1 MGRYGRIVI
10 IIAIIVALAGAI
22 LGFQK
27 ISLSEFERGGDTPLG
42 LSLGLDLQGG
52 GHLVY
57 QANLT
62 DPETGAVL
70 EVSEDQMESLKRA
83 IERRVNSAG
92 LGEPI
97 IQILGA
103 DRLLVQLPGVSD
115 LQRAKDLIGE
125 TARLEFKRRE
135 LNVPREADEIS
146 TDDVLSVTVD
156 FLPEPDLGEDEPAET
171 ETESEDEQTADTE
184 SEDEQTAD
192 TESED
197 EQTADTESEDEQT
210 ADTESEDEQTA
221 DTESEDE
228 QTADTESEDE
238 QTADTESEDEQTA
251 DTESEDEQT
260 ADTESED
267 EQTADTESEDEQTA
281 APDVPAEAEEP
292 LDRPIAFLV
301 EFTDAGALEFQA
313 ILDRVTGKYIEA
325 VTQLQI
331 GERGYPSFIEVLVDG
346 SQQLR
351 YQITPLA
358 IAQMETSTTY
368 AFLVPEEVTTNEQP
382 PLEVMKERVGDSAQI
397 RFIELQG
404 SVDEDTG
411 LTGDDLSRAFP
422 GQHTASGLPIVNLEF
437 DDRGTRIFGEL
448 TQDIIVKQQDTGIRD
463 QIAIFLDGN
472 ELISPEVNAVITSGT
487 AIIEGRQDFTIERV
501 RNLALLLE
509 SGRLPIPIEL
519 IQERGVDAILGA
531 DSLAKSVV
539 AGLIGLALVL
549 VFMVLYYR
557 LPGLVAAVALLI
569 YVSIV
574 LAIFKIVPV
583 TLTLSGVAAVILS
596 IGMAVDAN
604 ILIFERMKE
613 ELRAGRTLL
622 SSINFGFDRA
632 WPAIRDGNV
641 STLITCAIL
650 FWFADQLGASIVQ
663 GFAVSLAIGVGA
675 SMFTAITVSRTLLR
689 VVATARFTR
698 NIRVWLPSGG
708 SEVPQQNLT
717 DAAD

>member
-1 MGRYGRIVI
+1 VGRYGRIVI

-197 EQTADTESEDEQT
+197 EQTADTESED
-210 ADTESEDEQTA
+210 AESGQP
-221 DTESEDE
+221 
-228 QTADTESEDE
+228 
-238 QTADTESEDEQTA
+238 
-251 DTESEDEQT
+251 
-260 ADTESED
+260 
-267 EQTADTESEDEQTA
+267 A

-301 EFTDAGALEFQA
+301 EFTNAGALEFQA

>member
-27 ISLSEFERGGDTPLG
+27 ISLGEFERGGDTPLG

-62 DPETGAVL
+62 DPETGAAL

-97 IQILGA
+97 IQILGD
-103 DRLLVQLPGVSD
+103 DRLLVQLPGVTD

-156 FLPEPDLGEDEPAET
+156 FLPEPDLEEDEPVETETESEDEPAET
-171 ETESEDEQTADTE
+171 ETESEDEQPADTE
-184 SEDEQTAD
+184 SEDA
-192 TESED
+192 ESG
-197 EQTADTESEDEQT
+197 QP
-210 ADTESEDEQTA
+210 
-221 DTESEDE
+221 
-228 QTADTESEDE
+228 
-238 QTADTESEDEQTA
+238 
-251 DTESEDEQT
+251 
-260 ADTESED
+260 
-267 EQTADTESEDEQTA
+267 A

-313 ILDRVTGKYIEA
+313 ILERVTGKYIEA

-557 LPGLVAAVALLI
+557 LPGLVAAVALVI

-663 GFAVSLAIGVGA
+663 GFAVSLAIGVGV

>member
-97 IQILGA
+97 IQILGD
-103 DRLLVQLPGVSD
+103 DRLLVQLPGVTD

-171 ETESEDEQTADTE
+171 ETESEDEQPADTE
-184 SEDEQTAD
+184 SEDEQPAD

-197 EQTADTESEDEQT
+197 AESGQP
-210 ADTESEDEQTA
+210 
-221 DTESEDE
+221 
-228 QTADTESEDE
+228 
-238 QTADTESEDEQTA
+238 
-251 DTESEDEQT
+251 
-260 ADTESED
+260 
-267 EQTADTESEDEQTA
+267 A

-557 LPGLVAAVALLI
+557 LPGLVAAVALVI

-663 GFAVSLAIGVGA
+663 GFAVSLAIGVGV

>member
-1 MGRYGRIVI
+1 M
-10 IIAIIVALAGAI
+10 
-22 LGFQK
+22 
-27 ISLSEFERGGDTPLG
+27 
-42 LSLGLDLQGG
+42 
-52 GHLVY
+52 
-57 QANLT
+57 
-62 DPETGAVL
+62 
-70 EVSEDQMESLKRA
+70 
-83 IERRVNSAG
+83 
-92 LGEPI
+92 
-97 IQILGA
+97 
-103 DRLLVQLPGVSD
+103 
-115 LQRAKDLIGE
+115 
-125 TARLEFKRRE
+125 
-135 LNVPREADEIS
+135 
-146 TDDVLSVTVD
+146 
-156 FLPEPDLGEDEPAET
+156 
-171 ETESEDEQTADTE
+171 
-184 SEDEQTAD
+184 
-192 TESED
+192 
-197 EQTADTESEDEQT
+197 
-210 ADTESEDEQTA
+210 
-221 DTESEDE
+221 
-228 QTADTESEDE
+228 
-238 QTADTESEDEQTA
+238 
-251 DTESEDEQT
+251 
-260 ADTESED
+260 
-267 EQTADTESEDEQTA
+267 
-281 APDVPAEAEEP
+281 PAEAEEP

-313 ILDRVTGKYIEA
+313 ILERVTGKYIEA

-557 LPGLVAAVALLI
+557 LPGLVAAVALVI

-663 GFAVSLAIGVGA
+663 GFAVSLAIGVGV

>member
-10 IIAIIVALAGAI
+10 IIAIAVALAGAI

-27 ISLSEFERGGDTPLG
+27 ITLGDFERGGDTPLG

-62 DPETGAVL
+62 DPETGEVL
-70 EVSEDQMESLKRA
+70 EVSEEQMESLKRA

-97 IQILGA
+97 IQILGT
-103 DRLLVQLPGVSD
+103 DRLLVQLPGVTD
-115 LQRAKDLIGE
+115 LQRAKEIIGE
-125 TARLEFKRRE
+125 TAQLVFKRRE

-171 ETESEDEQTADTE
+171 
-184 SEDEQTAD
+184 
-192 TESED
+192 
-197 EQTADTESEDEQT
+197 
-210 ADTESEDEQTA
+210 
-221 DTESEDE
+221 
-228 QTADTESEDE
+228 
-238 QTADTESEDEQTA
+238 
-251 DTESEDEQT
+251 
-260 ADTESED
+260 DTESED

-301 EFTDAGALEFQA
+301 EFTDAGALEFQTM
-313 ILDRVTGKYIEA
+313 LDRVTQNYIQA

-331 GERGYPSFIEVLVDG
+331 GERGYPSFIEILVDG

-351 YQITPLA
+351 YQISPLA
-358 IAQMETSTTY
+358 IAQVATSTTY

-382 PLEVMKERVGDSAQI
+382 PLEVMKERVGDNAQI

-404 SVDEDTG
+404 SVDEDIS

-437 DDRGTRIFGEL
+437 DDRGTRIFGEI
-448 TQDIIVKQQDTGIRD
+448 TQDIIAKQQETGTRD
-463 QIAIFLDGN
+463 QIAIFLDGE

-487 AIIEGRQDFTIERV
+487 AIIEGRQDFTVERV

-509 SGRLPIPIEL
+509 AGRLPVPIVL
-519 IQERGVDAILGA
+519 IQERAVDAILGA

-549 VFMVLYYR
+549 LFMVLYYR
-557 LPGLVAAVALLI
+557 LPGLIAAFALLI

-574 LAIFKIVPV
+574 LAIFKVVPV

-604 ILIFERMKE
+604 ILIFERMKD
-613 ELRAGRTLL
+613 ELRAGRTLM

-650 FWFADQLGASIVQ
+650 FWFADQLGASVVQ
-663 GFAVSLAIGVGA
+663 GFAVSLAIGVGV

-689 VVATARFTR
+689 FVASTKMTR
-698 NIRVWLPSGG
+698 TFRLWLPSGG
-708 SEVPQQNLT
+708 SEVPQQFLT

>member
-1 MGRYGRIVI
+1 MGRYGRTVI
-10 IIAIIVALAGAI
+10 IIAIAVALAGAI

-27 ISLSEFERGGDTPLG
+27 ITLGEIKRGGDTPLG

-62 DPETGAVL
+62 DPETGEVL

-115 LQRAKDLIGE
+115 LQRARDLIGE

-135 LNVPREADEIS
+135 LNVPREADEVS
-146 TDDVLSVTVD
+146 TDDVISVTVD
-156 FLPEPDLGEDEPAET
+156 FLPEPDLGEDEESQPV
-171 ETESEDEQTADTE
+171 ETESEDDPAAETE
-184 SEDEQTAD
+184 SEDPESGQTA
-192 TESED
+192 E
-197 EQTADTESEDEQT
+197 
-210 ADTESEDEQTA
+210 
-221 DTESEDE
+221 
-228 QTADTESEDE
+228 
-238 QTADTESEDEQTA
+238 
-251 DTESEDEQT
+251 
-260 ADTESED
+260 
-267 EQTADTESEDEQTA
+267 
-281 APDVPAEAEEP
+281 PDVP

-301 EFTDAGALEFQA
+301 EFADEGALEFQTM
-313 ILDRVTGKYIEA
+313 LDRVTQNYIQA

-331 GERGYPSFIEVLVDG
+331 GERGYPSFIEILVDG

-351 YQITPLA
+351 YQISPLA
-358 IAQMETSTTY
+358 IAQVDTSTTY

-382 PLEVMKERVGDSAQI
+382 PLEVMKERVGDNAQI

-404 SVDEDTG
+404 SVDEDIG
-411 LTGDDLSRAFP
+411 LTGDDLARAFP

-448 TQDIIVKQQDTGIRD
+448 TQDVIVKQQETGIRD
-463 QIAIFLDGN
+463 QVAIFLDGE

-487 AIIEGRQDFTIERV
+487 AIIEGRQDFTVERV

-509 SGRLPIPIEL
+509 AGRLPVPIIL
-519 IQERGVDAILGA
+519 IQERAVDAILGA

-549 VFMVLYYR
+549 LFMVLYYR
-557 LPGLVAAVALLI
+557 LPGLIAAFALLI
-569 YVSIV
+569 YVTVV

-604 ILIFERMKE
+604 ILIFERMKD
-613 ELRAGRTLL
+613 ELRAGRTLM

-650 FWFADQLGASIVQ
+650 FWFADQLGASVVQ
-663 GFAVSLAIGVGA
+663 GFAVSLAIGVGV

-689 VVATARFTR
+689 FVASTR
-698 NIRVWLPSGG
+698 MTRTFRMWLPSGG
-708 SEVPQQNLT
+708 SEVPQQFLT
-717 DAAD
+717 DAGD

>member
-1 MGRYGRIVI
+1 MGRYGRTVI
-10 IIAIIVALAGAI
+10 IIVIAVALAGAI

-27 ISLSEFERGGDTPLG
+27 ISIGDFERGSDAALG

-62 DPETGAVL
+62 DPQTG
-70 EVSEDQMESLKRA
+70 EVIPPTEDQMESLKSS

-97 IQILGA
+97 IQILGE
-103 DRLLVQLPGVSD
+103 DRLLVQLPGVTD

-135 LNVPREADEIS
+135 INVPRDVDEIS
-146 TDDVLSVTVD
+146 EEDVLSVGVD
-156 FLPEPDLGEDEPAET
+156 FLPDLNPATSTPETDTATSTPETDTATSTPEDT
-171 ETESEDEQTADTE
+171 ET
-184 SEDEQTAD
+184 
-192 TESED
+192 
-197 EQTADTESEDEQT
+197 
-210 ADTESEDEQTA
+210 
-221 DTESEDE
+221 
-228 QTADTESEDE
+228 
-238 QTADTESEDEQTA
+238 
-251 DTESEDEQT
+251 
-260 ADTESED
+260 
-267 EQTADTESEDEQTA
+267 
-281 APDVPAEAEEP
+281 P
-292 LDRPIAFLV
+292 DRPVVFLV
-301 EFTDAGALEFQA
+301 EFTDAGAAEFQVV
-313 ILDRVTGKYIEA
+313 LDRVTDRYIDA
-325 VTQLQI
+325 LTQLQI
-331 GERGYPSFIEVLVDG
+331 GERGYPSFVELLIDG

-351 YQITPLA
+351 YQMDPLSIVQVA
-358 IAQMETSTTY
+358 TTTTY
-368 AFLVPEEVTTNEQP
+368 AFAVPVDVTTNEQP
-382 PLEVMKERVGDSAQI
+382 SLEVMRERVGDGALIS
-397 RFIELQG
+397 FIELQG
-404 SVDEDTG
+404 SADEDTG

-448 TQDIIVKQQDTGIRD
+448 TQEIIVKQQETGVRD
-463 QIAIFLDGN
+463 QIAIFLDGE

-487 AIIEGRQDFTIERV
+487 AIIEGRQDFTVERV

-509 SGRLPIPIEL
+509 AGRLPVPIKL
-519 IQERGVDAILGA
+519 IQERSVDAILGA

-539 AGLIGLALVL
+539 AGMIGLSLVL
-549 VFMVLYYR
+549 LFMVLYYR

-574 LAIFKIVPV
+574 LAIFKVVPV

-604 ILIFERMKE
+604 ILIFERMKD

-663 GFAVSLAIGVGA
+663 GFAVSLAIGVA
-675 SMFTAITVSRTLLR
+675 VSMFTAITVSRTLLR
-689 VVATARFTR
+689 FVATTR
-698 NIRVWLPSGG
+698 VTRSIRIWLPSGG
-708 SEVPQQNLT
+708 SEVPQQYL
-717 DAAD
+717 ADNAD